1 MLVEIQ
7 QSFLQYHRLGKM
19 HSCSALIMGPGEV
32 GIKGFRGL
40 WLGFSLLS
48 QTEGGIAV
56 CISHLWHTSMPTKAW
71 LVNYD

>member
-7 QSFLQYHRLGKM
+7 QSFLQYHPLGRM

-48 QTEGGIAV
+48 QTEGGIAYV
-56 CISHLWHTSMPTKAW
+56 SATSGIQACQPK
-71 LVNYD
+71 YDW